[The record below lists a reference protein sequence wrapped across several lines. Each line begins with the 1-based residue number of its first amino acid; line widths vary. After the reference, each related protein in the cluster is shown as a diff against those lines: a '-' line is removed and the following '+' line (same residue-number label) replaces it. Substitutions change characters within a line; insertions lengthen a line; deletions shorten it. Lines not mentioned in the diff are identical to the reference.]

1 MFDQYF
7 EYYAII
13 VGGGR
18 FFVYTLH
25 MPAVQSDN
33 KLVQPTRDTVLAE
46 FAD

>member
-1 MFDQYF
+1 MFAQYF

-13 VGGGR
+13 LGRGR

-25 MPAVQSDN
+25 MPTVQSDN
-33 KLVQPTRDTVLAE
+33 KLVQPTRDTALAE